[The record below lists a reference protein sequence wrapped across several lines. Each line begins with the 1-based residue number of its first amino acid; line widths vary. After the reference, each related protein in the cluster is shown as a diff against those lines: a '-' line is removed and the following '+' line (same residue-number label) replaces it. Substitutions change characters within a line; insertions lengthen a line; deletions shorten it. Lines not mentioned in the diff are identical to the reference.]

1 MDRYY
6 HKSGVPKNIL
16 RRGAS
21 LNHARLFGFIE
32 LQKGQD
38 RLEEL
43 EGRRLEGFTP
53 DFEGLRAVHKH
64 IFQDIFEWGGL
75 TRAEQVTIAGETFT
89 PKLLETWTRRDSDG
103 NIVAYFQGSKDLMH
117 EAPLQIDRHAEKFD
131 AAKESGLLT
140 AKMFAELAADTV
152 EDINYQHPFA
162 DGNGRA
168 MRSFVVQLG
177 WLYGYQVDFSDVTKE
192 GWISACI
199 SSAEANVEPMIAL
212 LEDITRKL

>member
-21 LNHARLFGFIE
+21 LDHARLFGLIE

-43 EGRRLEGFTP
+43 EGSRLEGFTP

-64 IFQDIFEWGGL
+64 IFQDIFEWAGL

-89 PKLLETWTRRDSDG
+89 PKLLETWTRRDSNG
-103 NIVAYFQGSKDLMH
+103 NIVAYFQGSKDLMR
-117 EAPLQIDRHAEKFD
+117 EAPLQINRHTEKFD

-140 AKMFAELAADTV
+140 LAAFAELAADMV

-177 WLYGYQVDFSDVTKE
+177 WLHGYQVDFSGATKK

-199 SSAEANVEPMIAL
+199 SSAEGNVEPMIAL
-212 LEDITRKL
+212 LETASRKL